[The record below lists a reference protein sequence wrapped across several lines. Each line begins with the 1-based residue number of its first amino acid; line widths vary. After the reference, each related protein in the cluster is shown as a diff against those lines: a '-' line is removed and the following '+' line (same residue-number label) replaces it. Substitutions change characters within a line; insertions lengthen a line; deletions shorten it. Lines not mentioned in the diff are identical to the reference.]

1 MTDPLITLLIGSGII
16 LLALVSFF
24 PQKGLF
30 ARMKRSKTIS
40 KRVLIEDALKHLY
53 NCEYNGIGCTL
64 NSVAG
69 KLAISEDEA
78 AELITKLENMGMLS
92 THLETLQLS
101 SEGRSYALRIIRF

>member
-16 LLALVSFF
+16 LLAVVSFF
-24 PQKGLF
+24 PEKGLI

-53 NCEYNGIGCTL
+53 NCEYSGVSCTL

-69 KLAISEDEA
+69 KLSISEDEA
-78 AELITKLENMGMLS
+78 AGLITKLEEYGNAKHASGNTS
-92 THLETLQLS
+92 ALE
-101 SEGRSYALRIIRF
+101 